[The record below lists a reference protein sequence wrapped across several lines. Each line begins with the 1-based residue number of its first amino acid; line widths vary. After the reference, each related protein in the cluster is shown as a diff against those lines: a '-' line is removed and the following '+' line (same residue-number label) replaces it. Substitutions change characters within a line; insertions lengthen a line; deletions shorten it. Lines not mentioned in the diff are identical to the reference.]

1 MHYPLNKTMLDKNNF
16 IDFLN
21 NPQALSLNDI
31 MLMEN
36 ATKKYPYF
44 QLSYTLIAKGIYTKA
59 PEIAQDAVRKAAIYA
74 LSRNA
79 LRKVIENDMDWN
91 ITSSTRFV
99 ESPIENKFSEIAI
112 EDELNREKLEEE
124 LIASIAKPALRNIQ
138 DEQLALIE
146 QFIKKEPRIQPI
158 RKNDGSEEF
167 EDLSERS
174 TTLNGSL
181 FTESY
186 GKILARQG
194 RFDQAIEVYQ
204 KLIAKNPEKITYFA
218 EKIAELQR
226 KML

>member
-1 MHYPLNKTMLDKNNF
+1 MLDKNNF

-44 QLSYTLIAKGIYTKA
+44 QLSYTLIAKGIYAKA
-59 PEIAQDAVRKAAIYA
+59 PEIAQNAIRKAAIYA

-79 LRKVIENDMDWN
+79 LRKVIENNMDWN
-91 ITSSTRFV
+91 TTSATRYV
-99 ESPIENKFSEIAI
+99 ELPTENKFSEITI

-124 LIASIAKPALRNIQ
+124 LIESIAKPALRNIQ

-204 KLIAKNPEKITYFA
+204 KLIAKNPEKFTYFA

-226 KML
+226 KIQ